1 MYSKCNDKIFDS
13 NVVLIK
19 IITTFE
25 SNINRMSTY
34 YLGEFEEIVL
44 LTVAILDGKAYGLN
58 IIAEIQERLG
68 RKVSLGAIQTVL
80 KRLEEKGML
89 NSEFGEA
96 TKVRGGKRKR
106 YYTIS
111 TYGLQVINENK
122 EQRLSLWN
130 AIPKLNFN

>member
-1 MYSKCNDKIFDS
+1 
-13 NVVLIK
+13 
-19 IITTFE
+19 
-25 SNINRMSTY
+25 MSIY

-58 IIAEIQERLG
+58 IITEIQERLN

-80 KRLEEKGML
+80 KRLEEKAMVS
-89 NSEFGEA
+89 SEFGEA

-106 YYTIS
+106 YYTI
-111 TYGLQVINENK
+111 TTQGMEVLNQNK